1 MQKSLLARLEALD
14 AVRPQYSIVCT
25 RSGTEYRTTLF
36 EAMQTGA
43 RFVRTADGSTAF
55 DELYKAILNTDPAD
69 LERIAEHTTVEDI

>member
-1 MQKSLLARLEALD
+1 MQKSLLARLEALE

-25 RSGTEYRTTLF
+25 RGGTEYHTRLF
-36 EAMQTGA
+36 EALKTGA
-43 RFVRTADGSTAF
+43 RFVRTVDDSTAF